1 MDMTTGINALISS
14 LVYSALGILAFVI
27 GFVVLDLLTPGK
39 LWQEINEKQNTAV
52 AIFAGA
58 VAIGLAIIVAAAI
71 HG

>member
-1 MDMTTGINALISS
+1 MVTSLPAVLSTLLYSVIGII
-14 LVYSALGILAFVI
+14 VFVI

-39 LWQEINEKQNTAV
+39 LWEEIEQKQNVAV

-58 VAIGLAIIVAAAI
+58 GAIGLAIIVAAAI